1 MEAEDIADQVKVAKA
16 ARDEAQSALNELEP
30 VENVLVIHP
39 GAIKKFSDQI
49 KALRDHAAEMVGEDA
64 TEAAKAIRAL
74 IDKIIVHPHPE
85 KKGGVR
91 LEIQGRLNHL
101 LTPKALP
108 KGPGGGLVVP
118 MVAEE
123 GFEPPTQGL

>member
-1 MEAEDIADQVKVAKA
+1 MERDIASAKREIDRIVELLVQKGVMEEEDKLTRSRSPRQLA
-16 ARDEAQSALNELEP
+16 MQAQAALNELEP
-30 VENVLVIHP
+30 VDNVLVIHP

-91 LEIQGRLNHL
+91 SRSREN
-101 LTPKALP
+101 
-108 KGPGGGLVVP
+108 
-118 MVAEE
+118 
-123 GFEPPTQGL
+123 